1 MPPYAWALCIAGGV
15 LLAAVSL
22 YLFMIKPASCR
33 HVDMTKYG
41 KRFAHR
47 GLWDAESPENSLAA
61 FSKAVDAGYGIE
73 FDIHKTRDGQVV
85 VFHDDTLTRMCG
97 VDGKVEDMTLA
108 ELKQL
113 RLLGT
118 DERIPTL
125 QEMLALVDGR
135 VPLLVELKGESTAT
149 GLCPVADAI
158 LSEYKGDYIIESF
171 NPLLVRW
178 YRKHRPDVVRGQLF
192 CNLNNGKKVKKL
204 IYYLITVLLTNVL
217 ARPHFLARGQDS
229 AHNLSFLIC
238 KYMFRAPSFVWTVR
252 AQQQI
257 PPAKSGEGIIF
268 EGFIPADEGEVA
280 K

>member
-1 MPPYAWALCIAGGV
+1 MPPYVWVLCILSGV
-15 LLAAVSL
+15 LLIALAV
-22 YLFMIKPASCR
+22 YLFMIKPAR
-33 HVDMTKYG
+33 RVDMTKYG
-41 KRFAHR
+41 NKFAHR

-61 FSKAVDAGYGIE
+61 FGKAVDAGYSIE

-97 VDGKVEDMTLA
+97 VDGKVEDKTLA
-108 ELKQL
+108 ELKEL

-158 LSEYKGDYIIESF
+158 LSQYQGDYIIESF

-178 YRKHRPDVVRGQLF
+178 YKKNRPDVVRGQLF
-192 CNLNNGKKVKKL
+192 CDLNNGKKVKKL
-204 IYYLITVLLTNVL
+204 IYTLITALLTNVL

-229 AHNLSFLIC
+229 AHNPSFLIC
-238 KYMFRAPSFVWTVR
+238 KYLFRAPSFVWTVR
-252 AQQQI
+252 AQEQI
-257 PPAKSGEGIIF
+257 PDAKRGEGIIF
-268 EGFIPADEGEVA
+268 EGFIPKEQGEDR